1 MFADRPLRNPFLGSL
16 TLFNFIK
23 AKASRE
29 KRHRECTKTQ
39 YFLRLKKAETLFAWA
54 ETPGNP
60 METLSETL
68 ETPSETL
75 QQTLLENLGKS
86 SRLHKIMYG
95 RGHSGGN
102 VISLAYICNITQNSN
117 REHTAVCQD
126 LPVGG
131 HPNTCHHAAQREHSF
146 LRQQKTESKRQN
158 MRSGDH

>member
-1 MFADRPLRNPFLGSL
+1 MYKNSRFFEGQKSGNPFRLG
-16 TLFNFIK
+16 
-23 AKASRE
+23 
-29 KRHRECTKTQ
+29 
-39 YFLRLKKAETLFAWA
+39 
-54 ETPGNP
+54 GNP
-60 METLSETL
+60 WKPTGNPSETL

-95 RGHSGGN
+95 RGHSAAN
-102 VISLAYICNITQNSN
+102 VISLAFCKTVEGCIQNHICNITQNSN

>member
-1 MFADRPLRNPFLGSL
+1 MYKN
-16 TLFNFIK
+16 TLLFEGQK
-23 AKASRE
+23 M
-29 KRHRECTKTQ
+29 
-39 YFLRLKKAETLFAWA
+39 ETFFAWA

-60 METLSETL
+60 METPSETL

-95 RGHSGGN
+95 RRHSGAN
-102 VISLAYICNITQNSN
+102 VISLAFCKTVEGCIQNHICNITQNSN

>member
-1 MFADRPLRNPFLGSL
+1 MYKTHDFL
-16 TLFNFIK
+16 K
-23 AKASRE
+23 V
-29 KRHRECTKTQ
+29 
-39 YFLRLKKAETLFAWA
+39 KKVETLFAWA
-54 ETPGNP
+54 ETLGNP
-60 METLSETL
+60 LETPSETL
-68 ETPSETL
+68 ETPSETFE
-75 QQTLLENLGKS
+75 QILLENPSKS

-95 RGHSGGN
+95 RGHSGAN

-126 LPVGG
+126 PPVGG